1 MSGVSLRTAQRLA
14 GCYQIEDE
22 MTPEPVAHGVTGPQL
37 VQVSK
42 WNLKSSDYIPRQ
54 LLGSLKID
62 SSATVMSE
70 KKYQVIRAAQ
80 FTPGQQALFLSS
92 RQPRQEV
99 CGSKGGERKRIRI
112 ARNKAADG
120 VSQVFNENIALTGIR
135 ISA

>member
-1 MSGVSLRTAQRLA
+1 
-14 GCYQIEDE
+14 
-22 MTPEPVAHGVTGPQL
+22 

-54 LLGSLKID
+54 VLVSLKID

-80 FTPGQQALFLSS
+80 FTPGQQALLLSS

-99 CGSKGGERKRIRI
+99 CGPKGDERKRIRV
-112 ARNKAADG
+112 ASNKAADR
-120 VSQVFNENIALTGIR
+120 VSQVFDEDVTAVVNNAQG
-135 ISA
+135 